1 MSVKDNKMDGF
12 LEPGISLALR
22 MDQYPGL
29 PSVDEDPNIPSLT
42 ERSRIPSLV
51 EQDSGFLLND
61 DLRLPKIVEME
72 EFTRRFVRNNDR
84 TQRQGFNT
92 SDSNDSNATAE
103 TLFTYGTNDD
113 NDDNNN
119 DGDDYNSDENIG
131 DEEPNNNNRYVY
143 NRNMN
148 VLTASVNQDHEN
160 DEELE
165 SEPSDL
171 FCGTICNE
179 TFQQMNRSRERARMN
194 GCYDDCWN
202 PIEPLLTSS
211 TLTATVNVTAASIKS
226 PGSTLAGNIT
236 PSSLKNM
243 QAIST
248 SSWTVNHLHLLRTVS
263 DIDTS
268 IGEEDFK
275 DCVEAISK
283 QCNEEESVERDDVQ
297 GTSTA
302 DVDVVYLS
310 DLSSC
315 SSFGSCFDDMDRS
328 KLVTDPETLSFE
340 TCFDQSGALKVSPIY
355 HPNEKVQQK
364 VKSTYDAHSSPKQTS
379 TRRPSPASATDD
391 YENDLENDLMKVS
404 PSDQNSLL
412 ESFEMIKS
420 PEIKKTIESMLYS
433 SCRSDFVSMD
443 QSESSLS
450 KLDEARETLIQNF
463 RGTKKQLR
471 SRLSSLARWI
481 NSDSEEE
488 YDANLAV
495 KLKAE
500 VTPQVNVT
508 SEVKVTPPTVKLL
521 SRVKRLEA
529 VDLGNMDGDFGK
541 EESFVVIHNSACKRS
556 LPFEAE
562 KQGHQMDCK
571 RQISFE
577 SCRAFDRTN
586 SQEGLL
592 SDTESHIHDQLG
604 RGVKKGNST
613 CSVM

>member
-1 MSVKDNKMDGF
+1 
-12 LEPGISLALR
+12 
-22 MDQYPGL
+22 
-29 PSVDEDPNIPSLT
+29 
-42 ERSRIPSLV
+42 
-51 EQDSGFLLND
+51 
-61 DLRLPKIVEME
+61 
-72 EFTRRFVRNNDR
+72 
-84 TQRQGFNT
+84 
-92 SDSNDSNATAE
+92 
-103 TLFTYGTNDD
+103 
-113 NDDNNN
+113 
-119 DGDDYNSDENIG
+119 
-131 DEEPNNNNRYVY
+131 
-143 NRNMN
+143 
-148 VLTASVNQDHEN
+148 
-160 DEELE
+160 
-165 SEPSDL
+165 
-171 FCGTICNE
+171 
-179 TFQQMNRSRERARMN
+179 
-194 GCYDDCWN
+194 
-202 PIEPLLTSS
+202 
-211 TLTATVNVTAASIKS
+211 
-226 PGSTLAGNIT
+226 
-236 PSSLKNM
+236 M

-248 SSWTVNHLHLLRTVS
+248 GSWKVNHLHLLRTVS

-275 DCVEAISK
+275 DCVEAILK

-315 SSFGSCFDDMDRS
+315 SSFGSCFDDIDRS
-328 KLVTDPETLSFE
+328 KLFTDPETLSFE
-340 TCFDQSGALKVSPIY
+340 TCFDQSGVLKVSPIY
-355 HPNEKVQQK
+355 HRHQKLQQK
-364 VKSTYDAHSSPKQTS
+364 VKCTYDAHSSPKQTS
-379 TRRPSPASATDD
+379 TRRPSPASATND
-391 YENDLENDLMKVS
+391 YENDQENNLLKVS

-420 PEIKKTIESMLYS
+420 PEIRKMTESMLYS

-500 VTPQVNVT
+500 VTPQVNVS
-508 SEVKVTPPTVKLL
+508 SEVKVTPPTIKLL

-529 VDLGNMDGDFGK
+529 GDMGNMDGEFNK

-571 RQISFE
+571 PQISFE

-592 SDTESHIHDQLG
+592 SDTESHIHDQFG

>member
-1 MSVKDNKMDGF
+1 MSIKDNKMDGF

-29 PSVDEDPNIPSLT
+29 PSVDEDPTTPSLN
-42 ERSRIPSLV
+42 ERSRTLSLV
-51 EQDSGFLLND
+51 EQDSSFLLND
-61 DLRLPKIVEME
+61 DLRLPRIVEME

-84 TQRQGFNT
+84 TQQQGLNT
-92 SDSNDSNATAE
+92 SDSDNSNATAE
-103 TLFTYGTNDD
+103 TVFTYGTNDD
-113 NDDNNN
+113 NYDNNN
-119 DGDDYNSDENIG
+119 DGDDNNSDENFG
-131 DEEPNNNNRYVY
+131 NEEPNNNNRYVY
-143 NRNMN
+143 NRNIN
-148 VLTASVNQDHEN
+148 VSIASVNQDHED

-179 TFQQMNRSRERARMN
+179 TFQQMNRSQERARMS
-194 GCYDDCWN
+194 GYHDDCWN

-211 TLTATVNVTAASIKS
+211 TLAATANVTAASIKS

-243 QAIST
+243 QAMSN
-248 SSWTVNHLHLLRTVS
+248 SSWNVNHLHLLRTVS

-275 DCVEAISK
+275 DCVEAILK
-283 QCNEEESVERDDVQ
+283 QCNEEESVERSDVLQ

-340 TCFDQSGALKVSPIY
+340 TCFDQSGVLKVSPIY
-355 HPNEKVQQK
+355 HPHQNVQQK
-364 VKSTYDAHSSPKQTS
+364 VKRTSHSSPKQTS
-379 TRRPSPASATDD
+379 TGRPSPASATNDFEQD
-391 YENDLENDLMKVS
+391 PENDLSKAS

-412 ESFEMIKS
+412 NSFEMIKS
-420 PEIKKTIESMLYS
+420 PEIKKTIESMLHS

-471 SRLSSLARWI
+471 SSLSSLARWI

-488 YDANLAV
+488 NDVNLAE
-495 KLKAE
+495 KLKVE
-500 VTPQVNVT
+500 VTSKVNVS
-508 SEVKVTPPTVKLL
+508 SEVKVTPPTVEVL

-529 VDLGNMDGDFGK
+529 VDMGNIDGDFHR
-541 EESFVVIHNSACKRS
+541 EESFVVIHNTACKRS
-556 LPFEAE
+556 LPLEAE
-562 KQGHQMDCK
+562 KTRCHQMDCK

-577 SCRAFDRTN
+577 SCRTFDRTN

-592 SDTESHIHDQLG
+592 SDTESHIHDQLDG
-604 RGVKKGNST
+604 DVNKGNST